1 MRYFLTHILLV
12 FTAAVSAQVEYS
24 ATKHDFGDMDAF
36 ANRVVDITLKNT
48 GNKDV
53 YLLRVDVE
61 RNTRYLY
68 SKKKIEP
75 DSSIILRL
83 KVNPVDEGRF
93 KSDVWVFLSSSNE
106 AQIIKLK
113 GNVLETPNNSSGLAC
128 PSFDTPVNEQEQMSF
143 DFTVLVQDIDT
154 KEPIHRA
161 NVRILKDGRTA
172 FDWKTNRNGKV
183 EKHFPLG
190 YYYFV
195 ADAEEYSSEEFA
207 AFINRKNH
215 TLVIE
220 LKRTTPL
227 PEEPVVSLPEKDSL
241 EVADNPEPED
251 KENEPEDFE
260 EIVIDFGDE
269 QGTSAE
275 ATDSSKTEEVDEEK
289 EAPAVID
296 ASEFSVNKYK
306 PSNTVLILDVSS
318 SMGLNGKLDLLKSS
332 MLALV
337 DMLRPIDKISIV
349 IFAESSAVLSKPIEL
364 TAANKDEI
372 ETIIKGLRAN
382 GMTNGA
388 KGLKI
393 GYRQAMKAYLDN
405 GHNSLI
411 LTTDGTFNKED
422 RGFEKTIKKGVRKGV
437 VISVLGIK
445 PNDKAIENLESVAEL
460 GNGRYIEIQDYQSA
474 LQALKEELKT
484 GARID

>member
-1 MRYFLTHILLV
+1 MYRIIFIILSILPCI
-12 FTAAVSAQVEYS
+12 TVSQVQFS

-36 ANRVVDITLKNT
+36 ANRVVDIQLKNT

-53 YLLRVDVE
+53 YLLRVEVE

-75 DSSIILRL
+75 DSTIILRL

-113 GNVLETPNNSSGLAC
+113 GNVLEMPNNSAGLAC

-143 DFTVLVQDIDT
+143 DFTVEVRDIDT
-154 KEPIHRA
+154 KEPIHKA
-161 NVRILKDGRTA
+161 SVMILKDGRTA
-172 FDWKTNRNGKV
+172 FDWKTNREGKV
-183 EKHFPLG
+183 EKRFPLG

-195 ADAEEYSSEEFA
+195 ADAEEYSSKEFA
-207 AFINRKNH
+207 AFVNRKNH
-215 TLVIE
+215 TLLIE

-227 PEEPVVSLPEKDSL
+227 PDIPVVDLPAEDTL
-241 EVADNPEPED
+241 DIADNPAPIDSSDTPEPPD
-251 KENEPEDFE
+251 EDFD

-269 QGTSAE
+269 
-275 ATDSSKTEEVDEEK
+275 EEEIETT
-289 EAPAVID
+289 PISTVID
-296 ASEFSVNKYK
+296 TSEFSVNKYK

-349 IFAESSAVLSKPIEL
+349 IFAESSAVLAKPIEL

-388 KGLKI
+388 KGLKT
-393 GYRQAMKAYLDN
+393 GYRQAMRAYLDN
-405 GHNSLI
+405 GHNSII

-422 RGFEKTIKKGVRKGV
+422 RGFKKTIKKGVRKGV

-445 PNDKAIENLESVAEL
+445 PNDKAIENLESVANI
-460 GNGRYIEIQDYQSA
+460 GNGRYIEIQDYPSA
-474 LQALKEELKT
+474 LTALKEELKT